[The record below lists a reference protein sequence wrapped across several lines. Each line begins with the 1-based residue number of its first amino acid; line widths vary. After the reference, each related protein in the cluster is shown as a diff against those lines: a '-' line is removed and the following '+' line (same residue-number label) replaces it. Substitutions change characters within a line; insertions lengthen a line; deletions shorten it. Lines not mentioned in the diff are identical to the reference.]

1 MAKQIQTPTDVVRCE
16 WSGNRANAWDTDG
29 NKRTSEITVGARQ
42 KAADGNYLLG
52 RFQMKNGKFHWKR
65 WDGEVTPNTSNNNA
79 SSTVEV
85 PTDHEEVLN
94 FIHTSYS
101 LKPRNLMMSEL
112 KWKYLVRSG
121 VRGKNIMMTG
131 PAGCGK
137 TMAAKSLVNSLDRPD
152 YYFNLGIN
160 NLAYLRN

>member
-1 MAKQIQTPTDVVRCE
+1 MSKTIQTPTDVVRCE

-42 KAADGNYLLG
+42 KAADGGYLLG

-65 WDGEVTPNTSNNNA
+65 WDGEVTQNTPNNNA

-85 PTDHEEVLN
+85 PTDHEEVLH
-94 FIHTSYS
+94 FIHNSYS

-152 YYFNLGIN
+152 YTLTWELLKI
-160 NLAYLRN
+160 LVLL

>member
-1 MAKQIQTPTDVVRCE
+1 MAKTIQQPTDVVRCE

-52 RFQMKNGKFHWKR
+52 RFTNKAGKLYWKR
-65 WDGEVTPNTSNNNA
+65 WDGEISTPETHSTS
-79 SSTVEV
+79 VDV
-85 PTDHEEVLN
+85 PTDHAEVLN

-137 TMAAKSLVNSLDRPD
+137 TMAAKSVSYTHLTLPTK
-152 YYFNLGIN
+152 
-160 NLAYLRN
+160 A

>member
-1 MAKQIQTPTDVVRCE
+1 MSKQIQTPTAVVRCE

-42 KAADGNYLLG
+42 KAANGNYLLG
-52 RFQMKNGKFHWKR
+52 QFVNKAGKTYWKR
-65 WDGEVTPNTSNNNA
+65 WDGEITPNTQDIPS
-79 SSTVEV
+79 VDV
-85 PTDHEEVLN
+85 PTDHEEVLQ
-94 FIHTSYS
+94 FIHNSYS
-101 LKPRNLMMSEL
+101 LKPKMLMMSEL

-137 TMAAKSLVNSLDRPD
+137 TMAAKSLVNCNSL
-152 YYFNLGIN
+152 
-160 NLAYLRN
+160 